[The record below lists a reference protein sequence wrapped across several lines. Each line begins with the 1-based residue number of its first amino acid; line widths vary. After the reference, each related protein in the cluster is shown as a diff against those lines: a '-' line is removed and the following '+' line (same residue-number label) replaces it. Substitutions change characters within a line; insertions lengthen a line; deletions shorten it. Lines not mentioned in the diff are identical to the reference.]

1 MYPANIK
8 QEVSRMILTFDNV
21 SKHYDSKHG
30 RTTVMQDVS
39 FTIEKGINFGV
50 LGMNGA
56 GKSTTLKMIAGS
68 QLPSKGKIK
77 RFAKFSWPLG
87 FAGSFNGSLSGEEN
101 LRFACR
107 VYDVPIKK
115 TLEYVHDFTE
125 LGEKLKHPIKTYSSG
140 MLQKLAYGLSMAI
153 DFDVYLIDETLSVGD
168 ANFRKKC
175 DQVFQEK
182 AQKSNL
188 IIVSH
193 QIETIKQYSDKI
205 LLIHKGGAKI
215 YDDLDQAI
223 SIYQTLEP

>member
-1 MYPANIK
+1 
-8 QEVSRMILTFDNV
+8 MILTFKKV
-21 SKHYDSKHG
+21 SKHYDSRHG
-30 RTTVMQDVS
+30 RTTVMKNVS
-39 FTIEKGINFGV
+39 FSIERGVNFGV

-68 QLPSKGKIK
+68 QPPSSGIIK
-77 RFAKFSWPLG
+77 RHAKFSWPLG
-87 FAGSFNGSLSGEEN
+87 FSGSFNGSLSGEEN

-107 VYDVPIKK
+107 VYDAPIQD
-115 TLEYVHDFTE
+115 TLDYVYDFTE
-125 LGEKLKHPIKTYSSG
+125 LGDKLKHPIKTYSSG
-140 MLQKLAYGLSMAI
+140 MRQKLAYGLSMAI

-175 DQVFQEK
+175 DTVFKEK

-205 LLIHKGGAKI
+205 LLIHKGDASI
-215 YDDLDQAI
+215 YDDVDHAI
-223 SIYQTLEP
+223 SIYKTLKP